1 MNARDWRDVADEMEI
16 ELAIERGVDR
26 IHRSDQKER
35 ISVRGRVHDRLGGDI
50 AASPWPVLDDE
61 LLAESLRQPLSYQ
74 ACHDVGGTTGG
85 KSDNDAHGPGRIG
98 LSPSDA

>member
-1 MNARDWRDVADEMEI
+1 MMSA
-16 ELAIERGVDR
+16 GV
-26 IHRSDQKER
+26 SLGAPTPVQK
-35 ISVRGRVHDRLGGDI
+35 
-50 AASPWPVLDDE
+50 LDDE
-61 LLAESLRQPLSYQ
+61 LLAELIRQPLSYQ